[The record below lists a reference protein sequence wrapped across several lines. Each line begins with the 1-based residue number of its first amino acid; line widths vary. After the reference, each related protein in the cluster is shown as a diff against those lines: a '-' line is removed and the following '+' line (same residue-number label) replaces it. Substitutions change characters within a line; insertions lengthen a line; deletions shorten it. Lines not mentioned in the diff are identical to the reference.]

1 MILPQFVS
9 LLCKSSI
16 QAVFYYF
23 FYTMSEL
30 EPEQPNLHP
39 NIEPKAESSDG
50 DDNPNSWLAGFV
62 DILTDPTALALR
74 LVRFPARIIAFASL
88 LITFV
93 SVGASYVYSTNG
105 GISEQMYKM
114 QAETVERVMRK
125 QGVADGQIEQE
136 LDKIRERL
144 QFSFVRTMGISII
157 YVMISLFLFGFL
169 FWMLQRLFNSE
180 PPPVL
185 IVIGLANYG
194 ASISALGIIATCLMQ
209 FASNSLMIS
218 LSPTAFMSLENMTN
232 PAMVQFWARLN
243 PFTIWEYV
251 VVGIVVAR
259 HVGMSRTQG
268 IGIGATA
275 LVIVLSFTGAFA
287 WMSGKLVG

>member
-1 MILPQFVS
+1 MKTQIYASLSNKRENFSMILPQFVS
-9 LLCKSSI
+9 LWCRKL
-16 QAVFYYF
+16 FLYYF
-23 FYTMSEL
+23 FCAMSEL
-30 EPEQPNLHP
+30 EPEQPNFSAP
-39 NIEPKAESSDG
+39 NIEPKTEQP
-50 DDNPNSWLAGFV
+50 DDTDQNSWLGGFV
-62 DILTDPTALALR
+62 DILTDPENLALR

-136 LDKIRERL
+136 LDKIRERM
-144 QFSFVRTMGISII
+144 QFSFVRTAGISII

-169 FWMLQRLFNSE
+169 FWVMQRLFNSE

-185 IVIGLANYG
+185 VVIGLANYG
-194 ASISALGIIATCLMQ
+194 ASISALGIIVTCIIQ
-209 FASNSLMIS
+209 FASNSLMMS

-232 PAMVQFWARLN
+232 PAMVQFWA
-243 PFTIWEYV
+243 
-251 VVGIVVAR
+251 
-259 HVGMSRTQG
+259 
-268 IGIGATA
+268 
-275 LVIVLSFTGAFA
+275 
-287 WMSGKLVG
+287 